1 MFQLTRQPAPA
12 PPAGP
17 ATAAANGWIARAVRR
32 LGILLTAFAL
42 ALAHTAPLLAQA
54 QKTAPAEPA
63 AEGGGSW
70 QILDWLIV
78 AVLICA
84 AIYVICRSSRRN

>member
-1 MFQLTRQPAPA
+1 MFQLTRRPRPAPA
-12 PPAGP
+12 
-17 ATAAANGWIARAVRR
+17 NGRITRAVRR
-32 LGILLTAFAL
+32 LGILLTACAL
-42 ALAHTAPLLAQA
+42 ALAHAAPLLAQA

-63 AEGGGSW
+63 AEGGSW
-70 QILDWLIV
+70 PILDWLIV